1 MTTSRRVDGPRRE
14 RQYLL
19 GVLPDEEAEAFES
32 EFFADRAAFD
42 AVDAAADALVDE
54 FLDNQLDP
62 PSKARVQT
70 LLASEEWQDRLRFAH
85 ALRACVHDDAAAAA
99 AARSLWSRV
108 RSPVDI
114 PGGRWMVPAAAA
126 ASVVLALGVSTGR
139 AFWMQQQQLSEA
151 QRALS
156 ELASS
161 HAEATAAA
169 RASDEQLNTERT
181 ARQALAER
189 LEGMRTVAVM
199 LVPGTR
205 SDAGT
210 TIQIAAD
217 AGTVNLTMAVDDALP
232 VGLTG
237 GRFTLRAQGRQVA
250 GGLVAAAAISP
261 REGAITVTM
270 PAVNLT
276 TGQYEL
282 TLELAADGRF
292 TEFARYSFFVTRR

>member
-1 MTTSRRVDGPRRE
+1 MTTSRHLDGPLRE

-19 GVLPDEEAEAFES
+19 GALTDDEAEAFES

-42 AVDAAADALVDE
+42 AVDTAADALVDE
-54 FLDNQLDP
+54 YLNDQLDP
-62 PSKARVQT
+62 PSKARMQT
-70 LLASEEWQDRLRFAH
+70 LLASTEWQDRLRFAQ
-85 ALRACVHDDAAAAA
+85 ALRTCVHDNAAAAA
-99 AARSLWSRV
+99 AARSLWSRM
-108 RSPVDI
+108 RSAVDAQ

-237 GRFTLRAQGRQVA
+237 GRFTLMRRAGRWPVGSWPPRPSRRVKA
-250 GGLVAAAAISP
+250 RSP
-261 REGAITVTM
+261 
-270 PAVNLT
+270 
-276 TGQYEL
+276 
-282 TLELAADGRF
+282 
-292 TEFARYSFFVTRR
+292 